1 MERIV
6 LLSLVRVFSGML
18 LNATAWGQ
26 LAPNDIMITH
36 YSPRYNTAADEYLV
50 LFNNTNSAIDMN
62 GYEFAYSTA
71 AGVVSVKKSFTATT
85 VIAARAYYLLS
96 PNISVTVGSVSNKTT
111 DATYSAGLADAG
123 QVAIRKTSDGSVIF
137 ALATGTIT
145 TFAFGQTTSH
155 TATTSSSSQGAL
167 QLTASGSTYIRTGD
181 NNADYTFVAAASI
194 SQVPCSGD
202 APLPVELVSFTALA
216 HAGKVELNWS
226 TATEV
231 NNYGFDIERKAVNR
245 EWTKVGFVEGKGTTN
260 APQDYSFRENLA
272 SSGKYAYRLKQID
285 RNGKFSYSMEV
296 ETVVGLAPE
305 EYTLTQNYP
314 NPFNPSTTI
323 RFALKTSGH
332 ASLRV
337 FNTAGQQVK
346 ALFDEVAEAG
356 KVYSVLFDGTG
367 LASGTYFYILQT
379 PDKREV
385 KKMLMLK

>member
-1 MERIV
+1 MERIF
-6 LLSLVRVFSGML
+6 LLSLVVVFSSIL
-18 LNATAWGQ
+18 SNATAWGQ
-26 LAPNDIMITH
+26 LAPNEIMITH
-36 YSPRYNTAADEYLV
+36 YSPRYNTASDEYLV

-62 GYEFAYSTA
+62 GYEFAYSSP
-71 AGVVSVKKSFTATT
+71 AGVVNVKKSFTAAT

-96 PNISVTVGSVSNKTT
+96 PNISVTVGSVSNKTA

-123 QVAIRKTSDGSVIF
+123 QAAIRKTSDGSVIC
-137 ALATGTIT
+137 ALATGAIT

-155 TATTSSSSQGAL
+155 TVTTSSSSQGAF
-167 QLTASGSTYIRTGD
+167 QLTASGSTYTRIGD
-181 NNADYTFVAAASI
+181 NNADYTFVAASSI
-194 SQVPCSGD
+194 GQVPSSGD
-202 APLPVELVSFTALA
+202 APLPVELTSFTASCRGNSVKLA
-216 HAGKVELNWS
+216 WK

-231 NNYGFDIERKAVNR
+231 NNYGFEIERKFVNR

-260 APQDYSFRENLA
+260 APQNYSFREDLT
-272 SSGKYAYRLKQID
+272 STGRYAYRLKQID
-285 RNGKFSYSMEV
+285 RNGRFSYSNEV
-296 ETVVGLAPE
+296 EAIVGLAPE

-346 ALFDEVAEAG
+346 ALFDEVAEAD
-356 KVYSVLFDGTG
+356 KMYSVVFDGSG